1 MALPS
6 SGPLTL
12 ADIQTEFGGSNPISL
27 SEYYAG
33 GTYVPAGTS
42 GTYGAVPS
50 SGTISIQNFYGTS
63 NVLIGGGNW
72 LGTLSS
78 ATNDMFSSTS
88 AVDSSGNTIVVG
100 MENSTT
106 SLVVVKYN
114 STGTIQWQ
122 NKYSGFFYTYIGC
135 TVDSSGNI
143 YVATPRYNASLSDFD
158 CAVIKLNSSGAVQWS
173 QEFSFSGGALFIS
186 TYNYFPKV
194 VVDSSGNVYVGASF
208 GSKQTIIV
216 KYNSSG
222 TQQASQIIGTSSYD
236 TVIGGMVV
244 DNTNGYLYVSGT
256 STQPQFGSPRTF
268 LTRLDLSLNFSTSRY
283 FDDYSVNRGYG
294 NNLAIDSSQNL
305 YVLGWM
311 GTGSASKY
319 FIVKFNSSLT
329 VQWNSYTTPSPY
341 VFEPNSL
348 GIDSSGNFYVGGN
361 VSSGFVMYSLDS
373 AGTTFRWGRSYNP
386 ASGYGFPVLS
396 MSLSGSSYI
405 FTGPGGSGLSSPS
418 YFFTFGKLPSD
429 GTKTGTYTIGSVAF
443 TYANFPYFTVASG
456 SVSTNTW
463 SSPGGSGTISYYTP
477 SITATTST
485 FTSTVIV

>member
-100 MENSTT
+100 LVNGTT
-106 SLVVVKYN
+106 SLVVVKYS

-122 NKYSGFFYTYIGC
+122 NTYSGFFSTYMGC

-143 YVATPRYNASLSDFD
+143 YVATPRYNPSLSDYD

-173 QEFSFSGGALFIS
+173 QEFSFSGGAIFTS

-283 FDDYSVNRGYG
+283 FDDGGSINRGYG

-311 GTGSASKY
+311 GTGISSKY

-329 VQWNSYTTPSPY
+329 FQWNSYTTTSPF
-341 VFEPNSL
+341 VFEPNAL
-348 GIDSSGNFYVGGN
+348 GIDSSGNLYVGGLQ
-361 VSSGFVMYSLDS
+361 SGFVMYSLDS
-373 AGTTFRWGRSYNP
+373 AGTTLRWSRSYSP
-386 ASGYGFPVLS
+386 GTSALS

-405 FTGPGGSGLSSPS
+405 FTGPNGSSPN
-418 YFFTFGKLPSD
+418 FFMFGKLPSD
-429 GTKTGTYTIGSVAF
+429 GTKTGTYTIGSVTF
-443 TYANFPYFTVASG
+443 TYANYPYLTTASG
-456 SVSTNTW
+456 SVSANTW